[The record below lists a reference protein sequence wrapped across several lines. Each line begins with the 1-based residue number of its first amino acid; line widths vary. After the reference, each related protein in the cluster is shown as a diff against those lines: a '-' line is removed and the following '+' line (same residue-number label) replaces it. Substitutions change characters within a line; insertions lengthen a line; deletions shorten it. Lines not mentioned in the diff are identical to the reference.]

1 MLAKKIRRNWSDPK
15 AIKKS
20 LTNLLNAYIAGEIEA
35 EVLRNAVYTAN
46 CLLQACKQVTDEELQ
61 ELKDIVAEI
70 KESRNNN

>member
-1 MLAKKIRRNWSDPK
+1 MQKKIRRNWSDPK

-46 CLLQACKQVTDEELQ
+46 TLLNACKQITDEQ
-61 ELKDIVAEI
+61 IAELKEIVEEI
-70 KESRNNN
+70 KASQDN